1 MSIKERLYK
10 LILDLSEKDDAI
22 ITDKTNLIDDLSFDS
37 VLMVS
42 MIVEIESEF
51 GITLDDDD
59 LELDILSSVE
69 QLEKMINQKVT
80 ENKNEYWYFR

>member
-51 GITLDDDD
+51 GIVLDDDD
-59 LELDILSSVE
+59 LELDILSNVA
-69 QLEKMINQKVT
+69 QLEKMINKKVT
-80 ENKNEYWYFR
+80 GIKDEH

>member
-1 MSIKERLYK
+1 MNVQQRLYNLVLK
-10 LILDLSEKDDAI
+10 LSENDNAV
-22 ITDKTNLIDDLSFDS
+22 ITEKTNLIDDLSFDS

-59 LELDILSSVE
+59 LELDILSNVG
-69 QLEKMINQKVT
+69 QLIKLINKKVS
-80 ENKNEYWYFR
+80 EGKNEYWYFG

>member
-1 MSIKERLYK
+1 MNVQQRLYN
-10 LILDLSEKDDAI
+10 LVLNLSENDNAV
-22 ITDKTNLIDDLSFDS
+22 ITEQTNLIDDLSFDS

-80 ENKNEYWYFR
+80 ENKNEY

>member
-80 ENKNEYWYFR
+80 ENKNEY

>member
-10 LILDLSEKDDAI
+10 LIANLSETIDPI
-22 ITDKTNLIDDLSFDS
+22 ITDETNLLDDLSFDS

-51 GITLDDDD
+51 GIVLDDDD
-59 LELDILSSVE
+59 LELDILSNVA
-69 QLEKMINQKVT
+69 QLEKMINKKVK
-80 ENKNEYWYFR
+80 EDKDEH

>member
-42 MIVEIESEF
+42 MIVEIESKF

-80 ENKNEYWYFR
+80 ENKNEY

>member
-1 MSIKERLYK
+1 MNVQQRLYNLVLK
-10 LILDLSEKDDAI
+10 LSENDNAV
-22 ITDKTNLIDDLSFDS
+22 ITEKTNLIDDLSFDS

-59 LELDILSSVE
+59 LELDILSNVG
-69 QLEKMINQKVT
+69 QLIKLINKKVS
-80 ENKNEYWYFR
+80 EGKNEY